1 MEMSN
6 AIYELEYEECL
17 GAIKKALFI
26 KGDSE
31 YVEAVE
37 CSGFNKEKKDELAR
51 EYIIDLVEKENTTPT
66 SDNPDPAGYGHQY
79 DPYTYDNNLR
89 EYLDGVVND
98 LDYDIRLAAK
108 SYESEIN
115 YPHGHLS
122 TKKDCIMEY
131 VTETFGS
138 NGARYTDIIKFC
150 HYLGAHNGPKYTN
163 ANRGYYSCAFA
174 TRFGGHL
181 VQGGKDQLVKG
192 INVDGKE
199 RYFALSSVE
208 QFTDYFKR
216 IA

>member
-1 MEMSN
+1 L
-6 AIYELEYEECL
+6 AT
-17 GAIKKALFI
+17 
-26 KGDSE
+26 E
-31 YVEAVE
+31 YVKNILKHQSDDYDVDN
-37 CSGFNKEKKDELAR
+37 CDDDCPCKKDA
-51 EYIIDLVEKENTTPT
+51 TPT

-79 DPYTYDNNLR
+79 DGYTYDNKLR
-89 EYLDGVVND
+89 EHLDGVVND
-98 LDYDIRLAAK
+98 SDFDIRLAAK
-108 SYESEIN
+108 SYESEMN

-122 TKKDCIMEY
+122 TKKDCILEY

-150 HYLGAHNGPKYTN
+150 HYLGAYNGPKYTN

-199 RYFALSSVE
+199 RYFVLSSVE

-216 IA
+216 IS